1 MPKFEIKRSL
11 NKICLIYTGGTIGM
25 TKDDKGVLRPPDNPE
40 DFITIAPEIDKIAE
54 VDFVNLM
61 NKDSTN
67 IVPNDWTIMAQAVYE
82 RRNNGYAGFVI
93 AHGTD
98 TMHFSSSAL
107 AFALGP
113 GLNFP
118 VVFTGAQTTPD
129 IAHGDARINLVRAI
143 KVAQEDFAEVV
154 ISFGDYVFRG
164 CRTQK
169 KDEKHF
175 DAFESPA
182 IYPIADI
189 TEKILRYPI
198 ARSRND
204 NDVASKIMLISD
216 YADGIIQVG
225 LIPGLKPDLLIP
237 LLENDECMGVV
248 LQSFG
253 AGNVPD
259 DGVYGFGDFIR
270 RAVAYNKPVII
281 TSQFPANST
290 LETHY
295 APGVAAVDA
304 GALATGNMTSAA
316 ATVKFRWVLARV
328 EKEIIENIISTNN
341 KLSRIKD
348 LMGEVYVREMD

>member
-1 MPKFEIKRSL
+1 MSESHVSGLK
-11 NKICLIYTGGTIGM
+11 KICLIYTGGTIGM
-25 TKDDKGVLRPPDNPE
+25 TKDSKGVLRPPDNPD
-40 DFITIAPEIDKIAE
+40 DFIKIAPEIDEIAE
-54 VDFVNLM
+54 VDFVPLM

-67 IVPNDWTIMAQAVYE
+67 IVPSDWTKMAQAVYE
-82 RRNNGYAGFVI
+82 RRSHGFAGFVI

-113 GLNFP
+113 GLKFP

-169 KDEKHF
+169 KDEKRF

-189 TEKILRYPI
+189 TEKIIRYPI
-198 ARSRND
+198 ARSRKD
-204 NDVASKIMLISD
+204 IDVKRYIKLIPD
-216 YADGIIQVG
+216 YADGVIQVG
-225 LIPGLKPDLLIP
+225 LIPGLKPDILFP
-237 LLENDECMGVV
+237 LLENEECKGVV

-259 DGVYGFGDFIR
+259 DGIYAFGDFIR
-270 RAVAYNKPVII
+270 TAVSYNKPVII

-295 APGVAAVDA
+295 APGVAAVEA

-328 EKEIIENIISTNN
+328 EKELKDNIISEKD
-341 KLSRIKD
+341 KLSRIKRM
-348 LMGEVYVREMD
+348 MGEIYIREMD